1 MLPDVTAGMEV
12 RPPWPDEM
20 ARVREFLPRCAPA
33 NPAAWTVAVHG
44 AAARLVAAAARVTAA
59 NARRG
64 ELLSWRLAAEKYRTA
79 AVLAPLFAR
88 ALAGAAGVVRT
99 AGFPEEQS
107 VEAAVLRAQGFVP
120 DAVQQVFEMDAAP
133 LFERLAAL
141 RERLTARG
149 LIPADARVVRL
160 TDEWLPAA
168 RRLYAQHVPG
178 EALEEAGGTLL
189 DAGHA
194 GYLQDHSD
202 ILLVGDSLRGLLLS
216 RHVNG
221 VSHVGAILVAPE
233 LRGGHAWAQVALFQG
248 SRPPGV
254 EQPVKT
260 VRFTADE
267 HLHPNSVQFGRLWQG
282 RAIGRWVRL
291 RRPVPDTGQ
300 NEIGD

>member
-141 RERLTARG
+141 REAVDGAR
-149 LIPADARVVRL
+149 PDPRRRPRRAPDRRMATRRPPPVC
-160 TDEWLPAA
+160 AA
-168 RRLYAQHVPG
+168 RARR
-178 EALEEAGGTLL
+178 
-189 DAGHA
+189 
-194 GYLQDHSD
+194 
-202 ILLVGDSLRGLLLS
+202 SLG
-216 RHVNG
+216 
-221 VSHVGAILVAPE
+221 
-233 LRGGHAWAQVALFQG
+233 G
-248 SRPPGV
+248 SRGHPARCRTRRLPPGA
-254 EQPVKT
+254 
-260 VRFTADE
+260 F
-267 HLHPNSVQFGRLWQG
+267 
-282 RAIGRWVRL
+282 
-291 RRPVPDTGQ
+291 
-300 NEIGD
+300 